1 MALDVIDISAE
12 GLAAYVGS
20 GKPHRKAVAESCR
33 RPENVPLFNGM

>member
-20 GKPHRKAVAESCR
+20 GKPHRKAAAGSCR
-33 RPENVPLFNGM
+33 RLENVPLFNGM